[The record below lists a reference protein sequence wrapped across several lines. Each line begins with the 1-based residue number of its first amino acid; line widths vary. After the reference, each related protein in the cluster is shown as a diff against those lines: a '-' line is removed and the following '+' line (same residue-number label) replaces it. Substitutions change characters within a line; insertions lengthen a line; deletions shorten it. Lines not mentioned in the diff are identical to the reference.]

1 MIGSD
6 EVTLENAIF
15 VLGCVFALKL
25 TYVVLIELKNGL
37 CGYLLPRLWSLA
49 FGLPKDFKTRYKEKE
64 NKEVGEVLVDSKRIV
79 LNKDE
84 VNFLN
89 SINKAR
95 GILPDPTLIMTN
107 CASLEFEG
115 INFIVTDEL
124 HQSLN
129 EEQIKDW
136 IDHENFFD
144 ESNKKKGVVVNFL
157 KKSLRS
163 KSIKKKHEKEKATV
177 RSAPNASDNNLIH
190 LDLRRCTTIPF
201 DLADIGIELSWR
213 GRRRAVGIQQCQNC
227 YSPIVSIHCPLPPL

>member
-1 MIGSD
+1 M
-6 EVTLENAIF
+6 TL
-15 VLGCVFALKL
+15 FALFL
-25 TYVVLIELKNGL
+25 ERNWEFAVATEVLSGNPWSRVFFMLYQIWSIIMFAYITAVILHTF
-37 CGYLLPRLWSLA
+37 LL
-49 FGLPKDFKTRYKEKE
+49 KTRYKEKE

-79 LNKDE
+79 LNRDE

-89 SINKAR
+89 SINEAR
-95 GILPDPTLIMTN
+95 GSLPDPTLIMTN

-163 KSIKKKHEKEKATV
+163 KSIKKKHEKENERGSNVPEPEIIIETP
-177 RSAPNASDNNLIH
+177 PND
-190 LDLRRCTTIPF
+190 
-201 DLADIGIELSWR
+201 GIKET
-213 GRRRAVGIQQCQNC
+213 GF
-227 YSPIVSIHCPLPPL
+227 